1 MRRKLKRTTKQYII
15 VAALCILVMGGA
27 AMATSIIITG
37 QIKDKYTLLL
47 NNAYGEMAE
56 NKKTIYIAD
65 QDIAA
70 GEMVTN
76 ENVLIQTVYSQQPI
90 DTFITESDIGKVSII
105 PIMTGTQLLSGMLTD
120 KSVTADQREMEYD
133 VVHINANI
141 VSNDTVDIRI
151 IYPNGESYVVVSKKV
166 IKGVQTESTT
176 CYFWLSEDELLNMSA
191 AIVDAGLY
199 QGSRLITAKYVEP
212 SIQEASIVT
221 YTPSLQVM
229 SLIESNPDIIEIYT
243 QELNAEVRKSLE
255 NRLAASMKVDVSAA
269 AWDVSNYE
277 FIDSNV
283 TETVKTDEQ
292 PVTITPSITSDVEEE
307 VGDLGSTESEQDQS
321 RDAYMFYVDEE
332 NAREGDV
339 EYGE

>member
-27 AMATSIIITG
+27 AIATSIIITG
-37 QIKDKYTLLL
+37 QVKDKYSLLL
-47 NNAYGEMAE
+47 KDAYREMAE
-56 NKKTIYIAD
+56 NKRTIYIAN

-70 GEMVTN
+70 GEMITN
-76 ENVLIQTVYSQQPI
+76 DNVLVQTVYSQQPI
-90 DTFITESDIGKVSII
+90 DTFITEADIGKVTVI
-105 PIMTGTQLLSGMLTD
+105 PIMTGTQLLAGMLTD
-120 KSVTADQREMEYD
+120 KSVTTDQREMEYE
-133 VVHINANI
+133 VIHINTNI

-151 IYPNGESYVVVSKKV
+151 VYPNGESYVVISKKA
-166 IKGVQTESTT
+166 IKGVQPESTI

-229 SLIESNPDIIEIYT
+229 SLIESNPDIVELYT
-243 QELNAEVRKSLE
+243 QELSAEVRKSLE
-255 NRLAASMKVDVSAA
+255 NRLAASMKVDVSAT

-277 FIDSNV
+277 FNDIKVDLNEEEQSV
-283 TETVKTDEQ
+283 VIKPSVIPDVEKEVGELGTVKYEQEQIRDE
-292 PVTITPSITSDVEEE
+292 
-307 VGDLGSTESEQDQS
+307 
-321 RDAYMFYVDEE
+321 YMFYVDEE
-332 NAREGDV
+332 EAREGDI

>member
-1 MRRKLKRTTKQYII
+1 MRRKLKRTTKQYMI

-37 QIKDKYTLLL
+37 QVKDKYTLLL
-47 NNAYGEMAE
+47 KDAYREMAE
-56 NKKTIYIAD
+56 NKRTIYIAN

-70 GEMVTN
+70 GEMITN
-76 ENVLIQTVYSQQPI
+76 QNVLIQTVYSQQPVN
-90 DTFITESDIGKVSII
+90 TFITEADIGKVSII

-120 KSVTADQREMEYD
+120 KSVTSDQREMEYD
-133 VVHINANI
+133 VIHLNSNI

-166 IKGVQTESTT
+166 IKGVQTESTS

-212 SIQEASIVT
+212 SIQKASIVT

-229 SLIESNPDIIEIYT
+229 SLIESNPDIIELYT
-243 QELNAEVRKSLE
+243 QELSEEVRKSLE
-255 NRLAASMKVDVSAA
+255 NRLAANMKVDVSAA
-269 AWDVSNYE
+269 AWDVSNYK
-277 FIDSNV
+277 FNDINGV
-283 TETVKTDEQ
+283 GTVEEQ
-292 PVTITPSITSDVEEE
+292 PDIITSSVNPDAEEAGE
-307 VGDLGSTESEQDQS
+307 DLGTVGNEQDQN
-321 RDAYMFYVDEE
+321 RDEYMFYADEE
-332 NAREGDV
+332 EAREGDV